1 MSNNISDDVF
11 DIDEN
16 LRIIGTAHI
25 SKKSVETVQRQ
36 IKEWNPEVVAVELC
50 PSRLKSL
57 KEPESLESE
66 MLLKIIKEGRAPMV
80 ILQSALAA
88 EQRRMGLTTGEK
100 PGAELLAAIN
110 TAEELDIPIELIDRD
125 VIITLRRAW
134 AKMKLR
140 EKWKVM
146 YAMLWSEEEE
156 IAIDE
161 LLEDSD
167 MLSNMLEEARKI
179 APGAGKALIDER
191 DIYLT
196 ERLRQVRPKGRVLA
210 IVGAG
215 HVKGIMHNL
224 EQESV
229 DSNAILRG
237 LDQAP
242 TKAKWPKAL
251 MLIVPLI
258 IFSAIGW
265 LAYNGEFSAVQEAA
279 RTWLIL
285 NVLFA
290 GVAILIAG
298 GHPLS
303 ALVGA
308 LASPITSLNPTIAAG
323 WFAGYTQFKIAPPTG
338 KDAQDFL
345 AMDKMSLFWKNN
357 VGKVLLVTLFGNV
370 GSTLGAWFGT
380 VGIIGLVLGL

>member
-1 MSNNISDDVF
+1 
-11 DIDEN
+11 
-16 LRIIGTAHI
+16 
-25 SKKSVETVQRQ
+25 
-36 IKEWNPEVVAVELC
+36 
-50 PSRLKSL
+50 
-57 KEPESLESE
+57 
-66 MLLKIIKEGRAPMV
+66 
-80 ILQSALAA
+80 
-88 EQRRMGLTTGEK
+88 
-100 PGAELLAAIN
+100 
-110 TAEELDIPIELIDRD
+110 
-125 VIITLRRAW
+125 
-134 AKMKLR
+134 
-140 EKWKVM
+140 
-146 YAMLWSEEEE
+146 
-156 IAIDE
+156 
-161 LLEDSD
+161 
-167 MLSNMLEEARKI
+167 
-179 APGAGKALIDER
+179 
-191 DIYLT
+191 
-196 ERLRQVRPKGRVLA
+196 
-210 IVGAG
+210 
-215 HVKGIMHNL
+215 
-224 EQESV
+224 
-229 DSNAILRG
+229 
-237 LDQAP
+237 
-242 TKAKWPKAL
+242 